1 MSRPTLYQRKL
12 LAKKEAARQDAQ
24 YRKRAARE
32 FNSQTLDLRIKLFA
46 QDDGADATELLAC
59 LSVVIGTPCEAGA
72 RQFGHES
79 VWVRRLHGALR
90 TVLWMCTDNGYRWDA
105 RFAPAL
111 DAALEEATKE
121 RNELDPEVFTSAW
134 LEANSL
140 SVSILDHTVQ
150 RDAIAA

>member
-1 MSRPTLYQRKL
+1 MSNLSPTHRKL
-12 LAKKEAARQDAQ
+12 AEAKEARRQDAKA
-24 YRKRAARE
+24 RRRAARE
-32 FNSQTLDLRIKLFA
+32 FNSQGLSLRIKLFA
-46 QDDGADATELLAC
+46 LDDGADATELLAC

-72 RQFGHES
+72 RQFGHEA

-121 RNELDPEVFTSAW
+121 RTELDPEAFALSW
-134 LEANSL
+134 IDANTL
-140 SVSILDHTVQ
+140 CTDILNHTVQ

>member
-1 MSRPTLYQRKL
+1 MSKLSPTHRKL
-12 LAKKEAARQDAQ
+12 AEAKEARRKDAKAR
-24 YRKRAARE
+24 RRAARE

-105 RFAPAL
+105 KYAPAL
-111 DAALEEATKE
+111 DVAVAEAMKE
-121 RNELDPEVFTSAW
+121 RPELEVQGFTEAW
-134 LEANSL
+134 HEANHL
-140 SVSILDHTVQ
+140 STQILNHTVQ